1 MKLRPYQQ
9 IGVRWLE
16 RTPHALLAD
25 DMGLGKTIQSLAA
38 SLKTKSYPILVVCPK
53 SLVSHWGETFQSFY
67 SSPVTDYIQVLTS
80 QSQQRIN
87 PHAVLVICHYD
98 ILTYHEFQLSTFRF
112 KTIILDEAHYI
123 KNRTAKR
130 TKSAFALAHIP
141 KKILLTGTPM
151 TNFPA
156 DLWALLAF
164 MQVLPP
170 EYRSYYA
177 FTSRYAGGHY
187 EYYGSRKVWTAKEAT
202 NTLELQAMMKPF
214 ILRRLK
220 SEVLT
225 ELPSRSRETLHW
237 NIVSSR
243 YKKAQADFIS
253 WYIEESGKDLSDNP
267 ARYMVELNKLRQIAE
282 EEKAE
287 TAIDFLSSYEQE
299 DHPIVVFANHTDT
312 LDTLKQ
318 AYPHAEVIEGG
329 QTMLGRERAVTAWK
343 HGDTPFLFANIAAGG
358 QGLNLQ
364 HADTV
369 LFLGYPWTPSA
380 FSQAEDRIYR
390 IGQSLPVTTYL
401 SSAFP
406 IDRYMGEM
414 LTSKQEMFQSI
425 FSASK
430 MPFPQIA
437 KNFVEMAKTC

>member
-1 MKLRPYQQ
+1 MKLRSYQQ
-9 IGVRWLE
+9 IGVHWLE
-16 RTPHALLAD
+16 RTPSALLAD
-25 DMGLGKTIQSLAA
+25 DMGLGKTVQSLA
-38 SLKTKSYPILVVCPK
+38 SLLKNKSYPILVVCPK
-53 SLVSHWGETFQSFY
+53 SLVSHWQDTFQSFFG
-67 SSPVTDYIQVLTS
+67 SPVDRYTQILFS

-87 PHAVLVICHYD
+87 PHAVFVICHYD
-98 ILTYHEFQLSTFRF
+98 ILPYHEFQLSSFRF
-112 KTIILDEAHYI
+112 KSIILDEAHYI
-123 KNRTAKR
+123 KNRKAKR
-130 TKSAFALAHIP
+130 TKSVFALSHIP
-141 KKILLTGTPM
+141 RKILLTGTPM

-156 DLWALLAF
+156 DLWSLLAF
-164 MQVLPP
+164 LQVLPP

-177 FTSRYAGGHY
+177 FTARYAGGHY
-187 EYYGSRKVWTAKEAT
+187 EYYGKRKVWVAKGAT
-202 NTLELQAMMKPF
+202 NTLELQDRLKHF
-214 ILRRLK
+214 TLRRLK

-225 ELPSRSRETLHW
+225 ELPKRTRETLHW
-237 NIVSSR
+237 HIESSR
-243 YKKAQADFIS
+243 YKKAQADFIA
-253 WYIEESGKDLSDNP
+253 WYLEQSGKDLTDNP

-282 EEKAE
+282 EEKADI
-287 TAIDFLSSYEQE
+287 AIDFLASYENAS
-299 DHPIVVFANHTDT
+299 HPIVVFANHTDT

-329 QTMLGRERAVTAWK
+329 QTMLGRDRAVSAWK
-343 HGDTPFLFANIAAGG
+343 QGNTPFLFANIAAGG

-390 IGQSLPVTTYL
+390 IGQNLPVTTYL

-425 FSASK
+425 FSTSK